1 MLYPVLPR
9 GLQHPMPRLA
19 CGTRIAGQVRELSA
33 NEVHQSI
40 QTSRRFS
47 LGFSIILDPIGAMPT
62 LCFRL
67 RWDDPHCDGCRPTH
81 LSDSETMPSSVDI
94 RTVSALRST
103 CLGLISHDFHAL
115 KRTSPDVSH
124 TRPNLK
130 ALATASESR
139 QVGTGII
146 AATWV

>member
-9 GLQHPMPRLA
+9 GLQHPMPRFA
-19 CGTRIAGQVRELSA
+19 CGTRIAGQVRELSS
-33 NEVHQSI
+33 NEVDQSI

-47 LGFSIILDPIGAMPT
+47 LGFSINLDPIGAMPT
-62 LCFRL
+62 SCCRL
-67 RWDDPHCDGCRPTH
+67 RWDDPHCNGCRPTH
-81 LSDSETMPSSVDI
+81 PSDSETMPSSVDI
-94 RTVSALRST
+94 RTVSALRSIY
-103 CLGLISHDFHAL
+103 LGLNSQDFHAL
-115 KRTSPDVSH
+115 KRTSPDVSQ

-139 QVGTGII
+139 QVGTGTI